1 MSAPTMKKSN
11 ESGPHLRPNSRLRDE
26 FAMAALPSVIVAMSA
41 MTKHQVDELADKLK
55 VGQADALVAKLSYYY
70 ADAMLAERKKE
81 PPSE

>member
-26 FAMAALPSVIVAMSA
+26 FAMAALPAVIGYLV
-41 MTKHQVDELADKLK
+41 TTPKPHLDQLADRLD
-55 VGQADALVAKLSYYY
+55 VNTVEAMGAKMAYIY